1 MYLIP
6 SLTVDMCGM
15 YVAVSAVLSDLTS
28 TPPTTP
34 PLWPKD
40 PILALSPLTR
50 LHNRG
55 CARACVDHFG
65 THLEMLAGGSD
76 RVDG

>member
-1 MYLIP
+1 MNLIP
-6 SLTVDMCGM
+6 SLTVDMCGQM
-15 YVAVSAVLSDLTS
+15 YVAVSAVLSDLT
-28 TPPTTP
+28 TTP

-55 CARACVDHFG
+55 CARARVDHFG